1 MGPGVGHLKDDVIKL
16 FELRRLRSNY
26 LQTYLTTKVSK
37 LSLAEC
43 SNSPCT
49 VSIIPDNI
57 INMAGAQVVVVYPRN
72 KDSKFD
78 KEYYLSTHMPL
89 VAKHWKKH
97 GLKSYA
103 VTELNA
109 DGPYSYSVVM
119 EFESYEGFGAAG
131 ADPNTKEVM
140 DDVDNFS
147 NEKPIIVHGNVISR
161 ENV

>member
-1 MGPGVGHLKDDVIKL
+1 M
-16 FELRRLRSNY
+16 S
-26 LQTYLTTKVSK
+26 
-37 LSLAEC
+37 
-43 SNSPCT
+43 
-49 VSIIPDNI
+49 
-57 INMAGAQVVVVYPRN
+57 GAQVLVVYPRN

-78 KEYYLSTHMPL
+78 KEYYLATHMPL
-89 VAKHWKKH
+89 VEKHWKKH

-140 DDVDNFS
+140 DDVKNFS
-147 NEKPIIVHGNVISR
+147 NEQPIIVHGAVIGR
-161 ENV
+161 ESI